1 MRLNIPRN
9 KTFKVISFAF
19 IFISLIFYTCT
30 CSYIA
35 RYSHFAYQQTISLKV
50 EALALMDK
58 ATKQFASH
66 ENEIKELETK
76 IEKAYEYAKG
86 RPKNELSTKQWQ
98 ILKDPNRNLL
108 GGFINRWRKKLTL
121 SAHFIKEAKGLV
133 ADAFDT
139 ISGLESGKI
148 KKSDVK

>member
-1 MRLNIPRN
+1 MRITSPRHNILAL
-9 KTFKVISFAF
+9 FSGAF
-19 IFISLIFYTCT
+19 GLVLFSLYA
-30 CSYIA
+30 CSYISP
-35 RYSHFAYQQTISLKV
+35 YSHFAYQQATSLKV
-50 EALALMDK
+50 EALTLMDK
-58 ATKQFASH
+58 ATEPYAKRKK
-66 ENEIKELETK
+66 EIKELETK

-86 RPKNELSTKQWQ
+86 RPKNELSTKQWE

-108 GGFINRWRKKLTL
+108 GGFIRRWKEKSAL
-121 SAHFIKEAKGLV
+121 SNGFIEEAKGLV

>member
-1 MRLNIPRN
+1 MRSNFTKN
-9 KTFKVISFAF
+9 KTFGVISFAF
-19 IFISLIFYTCT
+19 IFILLTFYA

-35 RYSHFAYQQTISLKV
+35 PFSHFAYQQATSLKV
-50 EALALMDK
+50 EALALMEK
-58 ATKQFASH
+58 ATEQSASH

-86 RPKNELSTKQWQ
+86 RPKNELSAEQWQ
-98 ILKDPNRNLL
+98 ILKDPNKNLL
-108 GGFINRWRKKLTL
+108 GGFIKRWRKESTL
-121 SAHFIKEAKGLV
+121 STHFIKEAKGLV

-139 ISGLESGKI
+139 ISALESGKI